1 MFASGGNP
9 RLGRDIWPRA
19 FLIGPPF
26 STFVH
31 GVTSFANP
39 VRDSPTLVNLED
51 SAVNRLT
58 MQHDKIVWGP
68 KKKRWLPFFFF
79 SAEGVYSIGRW
90 TPANRP
96 PTGCNKIKKKGFLTN
111 KAVRFSYFPRPP

>member
-1 MFASGGNP
+1 MFVSGSNP

-39 VRDSPTLVNLED
+39 VRDNPTLVNLED
-51 SAVNRLT
+51 SAVNPLT
-58 MQHDKIVWGP
+58 MQHDQIVLGP
-68 KKKRWLPFFFF
+68 KKKRWLPILFVFPK
-79 SAEGVYSIGRW
+79 GVYSIERW
-90 TPANRP
+90 ISAKSLA
-96 PTGCNKIKKKGFLTN
+96 TGCNQIQIEALLTD
-111 KAVRFSYFPRPP
+111 KAVSLFYLPRPP